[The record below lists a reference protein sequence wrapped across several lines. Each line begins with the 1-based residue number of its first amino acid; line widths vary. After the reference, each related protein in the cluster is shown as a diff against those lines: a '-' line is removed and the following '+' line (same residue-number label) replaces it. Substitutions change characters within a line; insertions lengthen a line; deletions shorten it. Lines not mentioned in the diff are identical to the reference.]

1 MYLGCT
7 ECVTTKYQIY
17 PIAILM
23 GAGGSAMLI
32 TSLAVVASLIANNI
46 GKYNTN
52 GFLILKKIKNK
63 LINKEGT

>member
-1 MYLGCT
+1 
-7 ECVTTKYQIY
+7 
-17 PIAILM
+17 M